1 MAIVTTSNKSCA
13 VNPLK
18 MSQPIGAAL
27 AFMGI
32 DRSIP
37 LLHGSQGC
45 ASFGVVLFGRH
56 FRETIPMQ
64 TTAVTEVDAVLG
76 GEENIEQALLT
87 LHGKARPA
95 LIGLCTTGLTE
106 IRGDDVEGVL
116 KNLRAKHPELRDL
129 AVVHVS
135 TPDFKGSLQ
144 DGWAKAV
151 ERLVEEL
158 VPDSPGSAPDA
169 HSLRVGVEKW
179 GQGGVMLRGSEEMT
193 RINLLTGPHF
203 TPADVQELREIVE
216 VFGLEP
222 IVLPDLSGSLDG
234 HVPEDFRPTT
244 LGGIGLDQIRAMG
257 SSEITLALGESM
269 RPAAAVL
276 ERRTGVPFVVFDR
289 LTGLE
294 PTDRFLDL
302 LSKISGRAVPGRLR
316 RQRSRLV
323 DAMLDGHFHFGRK
336 KVAIGA
342 EPDLL
347 FALSTWFAEM
357 GSEIAAAVATTPS
370 PVLEKIP
377 ASEVLIGD
385 LEDLEDRAAGCDLLV
400 THSHGRQASER
411 SGIPLLRV
419 GIPIF
424 DRLGAS
430 HQLSVGYQGTMRL
443 VFEAGNVFLANV
455 GEKHPPPF
463 PPPQGGRV
471 RSGRINA

>member
-1 MAIVTTSNKSCA
+1 
-13 VNPLK
+13 
-18 MSQPIGAAL
+18 
-27 AFMGI
+27 
-32 DRSIP
+32 
-37 LLHGSQGC
+37 
-45 ASFGVVLFGRH
+45 
-56 FRETIPMQ
+56 
-64 TTAVTEVDAVLG
+64 
-76 GEENIEQALLT
+76 
-87 LHGKARPA
+87 
-95 LIGLCTTGLTE
+95 
-106 IRGDDVEGVL
+106 
-116 KNLRAKHPELRDL
+116 
-129 AVVHVS
+129 
-135 TPDFKGSLQ
+135 
-144 DGWAKAV
+144 
-151 ERLVEEL
+151 
-158 VPDSPGSAPDA
+158 
-169 HSLRVGVEKW
+169 
-179 GQGGVMLRGSEEMT
+179 
-193 RINLLTGPHF
+193 
-203 TPADVQELREIVE
+203 
-216 VFGLEP
+216 
-222 IVLPDLSGSLDG
+222 
-234 HVPEDFRPTT
+234 
-244 LGGIGLDQIRAMG
+244 
-257 SSEITLALGESM
+257 M

-357 GSEIAAAVATTPS
+357 GERNRSGGGHHALARPG
-370 PVLEKIP
+370 KIP

-455 GEKHPPPF
+455 GEKHPHPSLPPR
-463 PPPQGGRV
+463 GRV